1 MLETATLGSLSF
13 SQNGWKEVPLWA
25 HALITLGASFTKFDT
40 PHRRLVIG
48 LALPTRAY
56 AATFTALGFAL
67 ERAKLPVDL
76 PAPDEHFRMLCALSP
91 GSAVK
96 YRDIQDNKVR
106 DALIVGHKETVYS
119 PVIGIKK
126 NSGHR
131 IDWLPPQQA
140 TRVQPSS
147 KVIAQLPRS
156 PKGKSFDVG
165 SAFLRACAADLNA
178 VGYCLQSRL
187 ECLFIGNKD
196 MLTQELTETPFAVR
210 SENFSRGTL
219 QDILRVQELLPEGE
233 GYRARILSD
242 RGKQV
247 SKTKETPKLVLFD
260 GAAGFLKWRDLW
272 RDAHWLVV
280 LDKAQNGFDEAVAAL
295 NREYRDNH
303 LEGDPPSLPSLPHH
317 LNVIAYEEARA

>member
-25 HALITLGASFTKFDT
+25 NALITLGASFTKFDT
-40 PHRRLVIG
+40 PHRRLVTG

-76 PAPDEHFRMLCALSP
+76 PAPDEHFRTLCALP
-91 GSAVK
+91 LGSAVK
-96 YRDIQDNKVR
+96 YRDFQDNKVR
-106 DALIVGHKETVYS
+106 DALFEGCKELRGVLY
-119 PVIGIKK
+119 IGVRRNNQHSI
-126 NSGHR
+126 H
-131 IDWLPPQQA
+131 WLLPKQA
-140 TRVQPSS
+140 SNVQPSS

-178 VGYCLQSRL
+178 VDYCLQSRL

-196 MLTQELTETPFAVR
+196 RLTQELTETSFAIR

-242 RGKQV
+242 RGKQI

-280 LDKAQNGFDEAVAAL
+280 LDKAQGGFDEAVAAL